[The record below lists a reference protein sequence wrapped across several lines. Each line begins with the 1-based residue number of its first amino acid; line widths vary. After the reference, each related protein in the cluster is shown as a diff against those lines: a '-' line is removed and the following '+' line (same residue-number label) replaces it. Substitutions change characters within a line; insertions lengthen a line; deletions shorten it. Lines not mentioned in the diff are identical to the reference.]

1 MRFEDTAIAGVGQ
14 LRFDRYREVPAVE
27 LARDAGLLALHD
39 AGLTLADI
47 DEVFVGYLGLHHQ
60 VGVKAVKELG
70 LTGLPVTHIENASA
84 TGLFAFREAAWAVSS
99 GRAEVAMALTFDKMT
114 DASGRGS
121 TAGSM
126 SRGAGRDQ
134 LDASI
139 LPAAFFALWAQ
150 RRMHD
155 WGTRPETFAAIAAKN
170 WNHGGLNPL
179 AHRQPD
185 HTVTVDEVMASRM
198 IAEPLTAM
206 MCCPA
211 DDGAAA
217 VIVASEDFVRRR
229 FPDRRLVRCLS
240 SAAQSEAYSPGHAFL
255 GPVVGPPT
263 MTRTTGQEAYDQAG
277 VGPGD
282 ISLALCHDAFANEE
296 LEYYE
301 LLGFCEP
308 GEGDKLVANGETTL
322 GGRIPFNT
330 DGGLIARGHPGG
342 PTGVAMVHEV
352 TLQLRR
358 EGGVRQVEG
367 ARFGLVHCVGGGSVC
382 TVNIFEGVD

>member
-1 MRFEDTAIAGVGQ
+1 MRFEGTAVAGIGQ
-14 LRFDRYREVPAVE
+14 LRFDMYNDVPAVE

-39 AGLTLADI
+39 AGMTLADV
-47 DEVFVGYLGLHHQ
+47 DEVFVGYLGLQHQ

-99 GRAEVAMALTFDKMT
+99 GRAEIAMALTFDKMT
-114 DASGRGS
+114 DMTAARVASGNQ
-121 TAGSM
+121 

-150 RRMHD
+150 RRTHD
-155 WGTRPETFAAIAAKN
+155 YGTKPETFAAIAAKN
-170 WNHGGLNPL
+170 WNHGARNPL
-179 AHRQPD
+179 SHRQAD
-185 HTVTVDEVMASRM
+185 HTVTVEEVLASRM

-206 MCCPA
+206 MSCPA

-217 VIVASEDFVRRR
+217 VIIASEDWVRRHQ
-229 FPDRRLVRCLS
+229 PDRRVVRPLS

-255 GPVVGPPT
+255 GPVVGPAT
-263 MTRTTGQEAYDQAG
+263 MTQTTALEAYEQAG
-277 VGPGD
+277 LGPD
-282 ISLALCHDAFANEE
+282 DVSLAMCHDAFANEE

-308 GEGDKLVANGETTL
+308 GEGDKLVENGETSL

-342 PTGVAMVHEV
+342 PTGAAMVHELV
-352 TLQLRR
+352 LQLRG
-358 EGGVRQVEG
+358 EAGDRQVDG
-367 ARFGLVHCVGGGSVC
+367 ARIGLAHCVGGGSVC
-382 TVNIFEGVD
+382 TVNLFEGVS

>member
-1 MRFEDTAIAGVGQ
+1 MKFEDTAIAGVGQ
-14 LRFDRYREVPAVE
+14 LRFDMYHGVPAVE

-47 DEVFVGYLGLHHQ
+47 DEVFVGYLGLQHQ

-114 DASGRGS
+114 DMSGRGS
-121 TAGSM
+121 TASSM

-155 WGTRPETFAAIAAKN
+155 YGTRPETFAAIAAKN
-170 WNHGGLNPL
+170 WNHGALNPL

-185 HTVTVDEVMASRM
+185 HTVTVEEVMASRM

-217 VIVASEDFVRRR
+217 VIVAHEDFVRRR
-229 FPDRRLVRCLS
+229 FPDRQLVRCLS

-263 MTRTTGQEAYDQAG
+263 MTQTTGQEAYDKAG
-277 VGPGD
+277 VGPDD

-308 GEGDKLVANGETTL
+308 GEGDKLVANGETAL

-342 PTGVAMVHEV
+342 PTGVAMIHEIA
-352 TLQLRR
+352 LQLRR
-358 EGGVRQVEG
+358 EAGLRQVEG
-367 ARFGLVHCVGGGSVC
+367 ARFGLAHCVGGGSVC